1 MTIQI
6 FYIKIDLLKLKTFT
20 GDRLAYTIKDVAREA
35 GVSIATVSRVLNN
48 KDWVKD
54 ETRNKILAIVEK
66 MNYVTNFSAKT
77 LRNNRSNSIG
87 VIVPEV
93 SVPFYAQI
101 IKGIENKAKE
111 MNLRLI
117 VCDADNTIEKE
128 LDFARFLY
136 DHSIDGLILII
147 PQMSNDEIIKMKVDK
162 RPVVIFG
169 RNMQEYDIPSITVD
183 NKLGSYNAVKHL
195 YSHGLNK
202 IAFIG
207 GINNEN
213 LDYRKERIEGYK
225 QALKDCNLE
234 FRSEYVENALYQEE
248 AASSAFIHLMK
259 LPDPPNAV
267 FCGNDEM
274 ALGTLKTAKKL
285 GIQIPGQVAV
295 IGFDN
300 IPVCQ
305 YTSPALTTMNQPTY
319 TIGNLCCEKLI
330 YCLNN
335 QDDNVYYTNLV
346 IRPDLVIR
354 ESCGC

>member
-1 MTIQI
+1 M
-6 FYIKIDLLKLKTFT
+6 
-20 GDRLAYTIKDVAREA
+20 GHTIKDVAKEA

-54 ETRNKILAIVEK
+54 ETRDKILAVVEK
-66 MNYVTNFSAKT
+66 MNYVTNFSAKN
-77 LRNNRSNSIG
+77 LRNNKSNSIG

-101 IKGIENKAKE
+101 LKGIENKANE

-117 VCDADNTIEKE
+117 VCDADNNIEKE
-128 LDFARFLY
+128 LDFAKFLY

-147 PQMSNDEIIKMKVDK
+147 PQMPTEEIVKMKQDK
-162 RPVVIFG
+162 RPVVLFG
-169 RNMQEYDIPSITVD
+169 RNMQEYNLPSITVD
-183 NKLGSYNAVKHL
+183 NKLGVCNAVKHL
-195 YSHGLNK
+195 YSHGFVK

-207 GINNEN
+207 GSKIEA
-213 LDYRKERIEGYK
+213 LEDRTERIEGYK
-225 QALKDCNLE
+225 QALMECNLKY
-234 FRSEYVENALYQEE
+234 RPEYVEYGLYQEE
-248 AASSAFIHLMK
+248 AASSAFIRLMK

-274 ALGTLKTAKKL
+274 ALGVLKAAKKL
-285 GIQIPGQVAV
+285 GIQVPEQVGL
-295 IGFDN
+295 IGYDN

-305 YTSPALTTMNQPTY
+305 YTSPALTTINQPTY

-335 QDDNVYYTNLV
+335 KDEDVYYTNLV